1 MFIKFSRY
9 VWKYLTG
16 KEKMKVWQKLIIVA
30 ALATI
35 IVVASTLVYF
45 NSFAKRRLFIST
57 TTSLYDTRL
66 LDAIQ
71 ADYESSHDVDLNI
84 VAVGT
89 GIAIQQAESGDADVV
104 LVHAPSVEKT
114 FLDGGYGVNR
124 KIIAYNFF
132 TIVGPADD
140 PAQIAGKTATEA
152 LNNIVAYGQNMPD
165 QSGATQIWVSRG
177 DNSGTNSK
185 EKSLW
190 TAAGYNY
197 TEISQEPWFTSTGQG
212 MGATL
217 NVANQKNAYTLSDI
231 GTYLKFHADGSIELT
246 ALITEEQSLLNVYSV
261 MAVNKNTVQANQ
273 SIHDQINFNDAMN
286 FIEYLISPATQQLI
300 NDYGKD
306 TYGQS
311 LFHEAVQ
318 PLKDNAPQPIVSWI
332 QDYAFFNGS
341 ECPPQYRN
349 GYSNLY
355 T

>member
-1 MFIKFSRY
+1 MQA
-9 VWKYLTG
+9 
-16 KEKMKVWQKLIIVA
+16 WQKLLIVA
-30 ALATI
+30 VLATI
-35 IVVASTLVYF
+35 IVVAGTLVYF
-45 NSFAKRRLFIST
+45 TYFSKRRLFIST
-57 TTSLYDTRL
+57 TTSLYDTDL
-66 LDAIQ
+66 LKAIE
-71 ADYESSHDVDLNI
+71 ADYESTHNVDLQI
-84 VAVGT
+84 TAVGT
-89 GIAIQQAESGDADVV
+89 GIAIKQAENGDADVV

-140 PAQIAGKTATEA
+140 PAQIKGKTATEA
-152 LNNIVAYGQNMPD
+152 LFNIVAYGQNMPD

-197 TEISQEPWFTSTGQG
+197 TELSNEVWFASTGQG

-217 NVANQKNAYTLSDI
+217 TVANQKEAYTLSDI
-231 GTYLKFHADGSIELT
+231 GTYLKFSADGSIDLD
-246 ALITEEQSLLNVYSV
+246 ALILEEQSLLNVYSV
-261 MAVNKNTVQANQ
+261 MAVNTATVQANQ
-273 SIHDQINFNDAMN
+273 TIHESINFDDAMN

-306 TYGQS
+306 TYGQP
-311 LFHEAVQ
+311 LFYEAVQ
-318 PLKDNAPQPIVSWI
+318 LLKDNAPQPIVSWI
-332 QDYAFFNGS
+332 QDYAFFDGS

-349 GYSNLY
+349 GYANLY
-355 T
+355 S

>member
-1 MFIKFSRY
+1 MQA
-9 VWKYLTG
+9 
-16 KEKMKVWQKLIIVA
+16 WQKLLIVA

-45 NSFAKRRLFIST
+45 NYFAKRRLFIST
-57 TTSLYDTRL
+57 TTSLYDTDL
-66 LDAIQ
+66 LKAIE
-71 ADYESSHDVDLNI
+71 ADYEATHNVDLNI

-89 GIAIQQAESGDADVV
+89 GIAIQQAENGDADIV
-104 LVHAPSVEKT
+104 LVHAPSVEQT
-114 FLDGGYGVNR
+114 FLEGGYGVNR

-140 PAQIAGKTATEA
+140 PAQISGKTATEA
-152 LNNIVAYGQNMPD
+152 LNNIVAYGQNMAD
-165 QSGATQIWVSRG
+165 QSGQTQIWISRG

-197 TEISQEPWFTSTGQG
+197 TELYTEPWFASTGQG

-217 NVANQKNAYTLSDI
+217 NVANQKNAYTLADI

-261 MAVNKNTVQANQ
+261 MAVNKETVSANQ
-273 SIHDQINFNDAMN
+273 SIHEQINFNDAMD
-286 FIEYLISPATQQLI
+286 FIEYLISPSTQQLI

-332 QDYAFFNGS
+332 QDYAFFDGS

-349 GYSNLY
+349 GYAELY